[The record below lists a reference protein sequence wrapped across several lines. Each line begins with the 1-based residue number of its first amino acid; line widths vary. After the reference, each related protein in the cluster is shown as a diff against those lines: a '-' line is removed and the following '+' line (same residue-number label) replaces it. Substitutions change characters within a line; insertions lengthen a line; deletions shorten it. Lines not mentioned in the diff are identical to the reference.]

1 MIGKSPISIS
11 DVSSMS
17 TLGGE
22 LHRSRAAFAC
32 LLGLVF
38 GLGAMFGCSSSAA
51 SAGAGGSIGTGN
63 LSSGGASGTNPAG
76 GNGATGGNSS
86 AIAGSG
92 NTTGGATNSSGSTQT
107 SVVNYALNP
116 PNQLR
121 SQFWVNGCQ
130 SGVASSPGGGQCQQ
144 GQNAC
149 EGTKQGAQVNF
160 LCPRFMLFSDE
171 MAQAAIDD
179 GNSGLNY
186 AVVGHDVETGG
197 IDGNQTNS
205 CCQCYQLVFSLP
217 ENEAQVNGNGAS
229 AIPIPPPLVVQA
241 FNTSAGGGKNFDIYM
256 AAGGFGS
263 FNACDP
269 NPSASMPSPSGKYF
283 YTQFPS
289 EGEPGSG
296 GVNAATQVAGCK
308 GQNNLVT
315 TDSLSSSTCK
325 SNVATSCS
333 KFQTSSQ
340 TVVKESVQSCTKSN
354 DPNSYYHIN
363 WKIYAKHVEC
373 PTHLTEVTG
382 CKLSPQGLPPVNTN
396 VRTPT
401 QAAADSSF
409 SSGYTTTTMQDC
421 CMPTCAW
428 QNNVSGNGLS
438 VVGQYNSFYSCDQT
452 GTPVTQ

>member
-1 MIGKSPISIS
+1 MIGKSLTATSKL
-11 DVSSMS
+11 SSMHTRDS
-17 TLGGE
+17 E
-22 LHRSRAAFAC
+22 SLHSRAIFAG
-32 LLGLVF
+32 LVGLVF
-38 GLGAMFGCSSSAA
+38 GLGTTLGCSSS
-51 SAGAGGSIGTGN
+51 GANSGTGGN
-63 LSSGGASGTNPAG
+63 SGSGNSSSGGAPG
-76 GNGATGGNSS
+76 GNGSALAGNASTTGGNGS
-86 AIAGSG
+86 ATAGSG
-92 NTTGGATNSSGSTQT
+92 NATGGATSQT
-107 SVVNYALNP
+107 SSTTIGNYALNP

-121 SQFWVNGCQ
+121 NQFWINGCQ
-130 SGVASSPGGGQCQQ
+130 SGVASTPGGGQCQQ

-149 EGTKQGAQVNF
+149 EGTKQGAQINF
-160 LCPRFMLFSDE
+160 LCPRFMLFSGE

-197 IDGNQTNS
+197 IDGSQTNS

-241 FNTSAGGGKNFDIYM
+241 FNTSAGGGKNFDIFM
-256 AAGGFGS
+256 AAGGFGA

-269 NPSASMPSPSGKYF
+269 NASMTSPSGQYL

-315 TDSLSSSTCK
+315 TDSLSSSTCQ

-333 KFQTSSQ
+333 KFQQSSA
-340 TVVKESVQSCTKSN
+340 TVVTESVQSCTKSN
-354 DPNSYYHIN
+354 NPNSYYHIN
-363 WKIYAKHVEC
+363 WKIYAKHIEC
-373 PTHLTEVTG
+373 PAHLTQVTG
-382 CKLSPQGLPPVNTN
+382 CKLSPQGLPAVNPS
-396 VRTPT
+396 VLTPT

-428 QNNVSGNGLS
+428 QNNVSGNNLS
-438 VVGQYNSFYSCDQT
+438 VVGQYNSFYSCDKT